1 MSVSSKQVFVAA
13 SVAMWCLAVTPGW
26 SQALNSVV
34 AYGAQD
40 VYLNHIPLDDARRA
54 ALIAFVQGYEMPSET
69 RAVVLNELRQP
80 EVAIGVVQRFEE
92 AMAAQ

>member
-1 MSVSSKQVFVAA
+1 MSVSSNQVFVAA

-26 SQALNSVV
+26 SQGLSSLT

-54 ALIAFVQGYEMPSET
+54 ALIAFVQDYEMSPET
-69 RAVVLNELRQP
+69 RATVLNELRQP
-80 EVAIGVVQRFEE
+80 KVAIGVVQRFEE
-92 AMAAQ
+92 LLAAQ